1 MKSNAGPVELCP
13 PLDSLND
20 VLVENLKEVFLNLL
34 LNYVALARRCASPGL
49 GDGPGSQVSAVSTG
63 TD

>member
-20 VLVENLKEVFLNLL
+20 VLVENLKEVFFSLFIH
-34 LNYVALARRCASPGL
+34 YVASARKCASPGL
-49 GDGPGSQVSAVSTG
+49 GDGPGSQVSAVSAG